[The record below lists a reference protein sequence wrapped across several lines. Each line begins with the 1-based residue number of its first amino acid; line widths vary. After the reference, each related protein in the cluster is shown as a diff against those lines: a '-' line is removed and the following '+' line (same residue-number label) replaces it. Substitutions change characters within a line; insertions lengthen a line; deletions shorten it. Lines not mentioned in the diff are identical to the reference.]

1 MSLSSILSVART
13 AMNYQQALIQTAGHN
28 IANAETA
35 GYSRQRVDAQASTPQ
50 FFTYGTIGTG
60 VEIDD
65 IRRARDVLLDVS
77 YRQEA
82 SGDGAASL
90 RHELLSAVEGILGE
104 PSEDGLASAMDA
116 FWSSWSELANAPTSE
131 AARSVVVQRARN
143 VATQLNAFDQRLTDL
158 RTQTETRLSNTL
170 TELNGLTTTIAE
182 LNGRIVEAEVG
193 GSMANDLRDQRDLAI
208 DRLSKLGDVR
218 VLPQRDGAVTVLL
231 GSNTVVDGVH
241 AQQLRIA
248 ADTGATVR
256 LALVRA
262 PAEPLLPTGGA
273 LQTMLDFQNVELSET
288 QERLD
293 ALANTLARTVNAVHR
308 RGNDGD
314 GDDPYLNFFVDRTS
328 DTDEYVDGDPF
339 LSPRAEGIVTAR
351 TIGISTAIQRDV
363 TKIASTSSRAD
374 RPADNDIALALA
386 GLRTA
391 TTATLRG
398 ETLAVVDFT
407 TVDRGFNPPR
417 RQTSKPMSVAEFYRS
432 ATSGLAAQVKDAES
446 TATVRRTLA
455 EQADLRRQSV
465 SGVNIDEELTTL
477 MRAQQAY
484 AAAAK
489 VVTAADEMMQTLIGM
504 I

>member
-13 AMNYQQALIQTAGHN
+13 AMNYQQAVIQTAGHN
-28 IANAETA
+28 IANAETE

-82 SGDGAASL
+82 SGEGAASL
-90 RHELLSAVEGILGE
+90 RHELLSAVEGVLGE
-104 PSEDGLASAMDA
+104 PSEDGLAGAMDA

-143 VATQLNAFDQRLTDL
+143 VATQLNSFDQRLTDL
-158 RTQTETRLSNTL
+158 RTQTQTRLDNTI
-170 TELNGLTTTIAE
+170 TELNGLTKQVAE

-193 GSMANDLRDQRDLAI
+193 GSMANDLRDQRDVAV

-218 VLPQRDGAVTVLL
+218 VLPQQDGAYTVLL
-231 GSNTVVDGVH
+231 GSNTIVDGVH
-241 AQQLRIA
+241 AQR
-248 ADTGATVR
+248 VR
-256 LALVRA
+256 LAAGTGSTVQLALERA
-262 PAEPLLPTGGA
+262 PAQPLLPMGGA

-288 QERLD
+288 QEKLD

-308 RGNDGD
+308 RGNDGTAA
-314 GDDPYLNFFVDRTS
+314 DPYLDFFVDKAS
-328 DTDEYVDGDPF
+328 DTYVAGDAF
-339 LSPRAEGIVTAR
+339 ASPRTPGIVTAR
-351 TIGISTAIQRDV
+351 SIGVNSDIQQNV
-363 TKIASTSSRAD
+363 SLIASTSSRVD
-374 RPADNDIALALA
+374 RPADNDVALVLA

-391 TTATLRG
+391 TTVSLRG
-398 ETLAVVDFT
+398 ETLATVDFT
-407 TVDRGFNPPR
+407 TVDRTTNPPGR
-417 RQTSKPMSVAEFYRS
+417 TTSRPGSVGEFYRS
-432 ATSGLAAQVKDAES
+432 TTSGLAAQVKDAES
-446 TATVRRTLA
+446 SATVRRTLA
-455 EQADLRRQSV
+455 EQADQRRISL